1 MDIFKDNKETFDEII
16 DFYRGMEEY
25 GYMYEGYR
33 EEELQL
39 NLKKIR
45 EAMKIINDILKD
57 NHSI

>member
-1 MDIFKDNKETFDEII
+1 MDLFKDNKETFDEII
-16 DFYRGMEEY
+16 DFYRSMEEY

-45 EAMKIINDILKD
+45 EAMDIINGILKD